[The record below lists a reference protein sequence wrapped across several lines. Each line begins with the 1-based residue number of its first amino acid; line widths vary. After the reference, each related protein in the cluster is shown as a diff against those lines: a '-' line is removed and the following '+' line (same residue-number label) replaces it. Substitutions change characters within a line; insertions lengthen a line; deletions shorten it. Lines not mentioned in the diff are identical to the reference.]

1 MVNLSTTVSP
11 FCNSIRFERSRVFE
25 EDEET
30 SWRASSSPLFR
41 CAARHGAQRCTRMA
55 RKKGARRK
63 KRKKWGRVHI
73 TMMKGIH
80 ASSVE
85 TPGPFTRRH
94 WKGSQETTRIKLTS
108 ASCLISACI
117 LATVLAYI
125 VTSRRIP
132 APVSGISWREWR
144 KIREPCLILRR
155 TDPIRVPQQSRHI
168 VIISRIKIVEDY
180 WFEQCLV
187 RLTWFIED
195 VSRYER
201 NWAEMLQNLFISEQ

>member
-30 SWRASSSPLFR
+30 SRRASSSPLFR

-55 RKKGARRK
+55 RKKGARRR

-85 TPGPFTRRH
+85 TPGPFTCRH
-94 WKGSQETTRIKLTS
+94 WKGSQETARIKLTS
-108 ASCLISACI
+108 APCLISACI

-125 VTSRRIP
+125 VTSRRIS

-144 KIREPCLILRR
+144 KIREPRLIQRR
-155 TDPIRVPQQSRHI
+155 TDPIRVPRQSRHI
-168 VIISRIKIVEDY
+168 VIISRVKIVEDY
-180 WFEQCLV
+180 WFEQCLI

-195 VSRYER
+195 VSRHER

>member
-155 TDPIRVPQQSRHI
+155 TDPIRVSQQSRHI